1 MRLWVGL
8 ILFILGFVVL
18 IPTSLGGS
26 RISFL
31 GYDALCSWSPYSS
44 TILWIGAVVNLW
56 LYRRKRKS
64 KQN

>member
-1 MRLWVGL
+1 MRLWVGS

-26 RISFL
+26 RISPL

-44 TILWIGAVVNLW
+44 IILWIGAVVNLW
-56 LYRRKRKS
+56 LYRRKK
-64 KQN
+64 KAK